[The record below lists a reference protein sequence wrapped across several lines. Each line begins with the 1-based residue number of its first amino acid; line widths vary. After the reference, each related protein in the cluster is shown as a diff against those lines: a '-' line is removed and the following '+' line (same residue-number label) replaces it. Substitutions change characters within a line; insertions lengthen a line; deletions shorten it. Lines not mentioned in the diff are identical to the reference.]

1 MDDFRNRSI
10 RVSNFRVLLRFRWLD
25 SVEEGD
31 FKRFDG
37 GFQTHNLFTVDFPD
51 VRDPGY
57 SVSGLSRE
65 DRFRSNF
72 GSFTVSW
79 YCIER
84 YQGMNSEFCR
94 ESGTGDITCSR
105 KLRRRR

>member
-1 MDDFRNRSI
+1 M
-10 RVSNFRVLLRFRWLD
+10 
-25 SVEEGD
+25 
-31 FKRFDG
+31 
-37 GFQTHNLFTVDFPD
+37 VDFPD

-79 YCIER
+79 YGTGR
-84 YQGMNSEFCR
+84 YQRVNSEISRIF
-94 ESGTGDITCSR
+94 EMPGTVSVDTAGKIDFGVISVVSR
-105 KLRRRR
+105 YPGTVLNGTRV